1 MSDHDRSRGLGR
13 RCLLR
18 GGASLAFATGFLGN
32 VQKVSAAPAPADPA
46 IALVGGEL
54 HVGDGEVI
62 KDAVVVLEGDRIA
75 LVSGPAGRARIAE
88 TSARVVDISGKLLT
102 PGFIAADTQLG
113 LVEIEMEASTRD
125 DALGGGD
132 PVRAAYDAAAA
143 LQAESSLIQIQ
154 AIEGI
159 TSAAVAPSGGLIA
172 GQVAWMDLL
181 HGDRAQMI
189 VRPRLAV
196 AGSLGQVIGGSRAAT
211 LARLRELLADARFYS
226 QRKGAHDRN
235 QLRPLAAHPRDL
247 EALAPVLARK
257 AVLTLAAQRESD
269 ILAALELAR
278 EEGLRIAIIGG
289 AEAWKLAPRLADA
302 KVPVILQPTENLPG
316 SLDTLSAR
324 LDNAALLAA
333 AGAEVVIGV
342 LGSPHNLRNI
352 RQEAGI
358 AVANGLGWE
367 RALTAVSLAVA
378 RAYGMDQTYGSVRPG
393 KVANL
398 VVWDRD
404 PFELA
409 AAPLQVYIRGRA
421 IPMVS
426 RQTLLRERYRD
437 LGRKGR

>member
-1 MSDHDRSRGLGR
+1 MSDYDRSGLGR

-18 GGASLAFATGFLGN
+18 GGASLALTTGLLGN
-32 VQKVSAAPAPADPA
+32 VSKVSAAAPPATPA

-62 KDAVVVLEGDRIA
+62 KGAVVVLEGERFA
-75 LVSGPAGRARIAE
+75 VVSGPAGRARIAE
-88 TSARVVDISGKLLT
+88 RGARVVDLDGKILT

-113 LVEIEMEASTRD
+113 LIEIEMEATTRD
-125 DALGGGD
+125 DSLAGAD

-143 LQAESSLIQIQ
+143 LQVESSLLQIQ

-172 GQVAWMDLL
+172 GQVAWIDLV
-181 HGDRAQMI
+181 HGDRSQML
-189 VRPRLAV
+189 VRPRLAL

-211 LARLRELLADARFYS
+211 LSRLRELLADARFYR
-226 QRKGAHDRN
+226 QRKGAHERG
-235 QLRPLAAHPRDL
+235 QLRQLAAHPRDL
-247 EALAPVLARK
+247 EALAPVLERR
-257 AVLTLAAQRESD
+257 AVLTLSAQRESD
-269 ILAALELAR
+269 ILAALDLAR
-278 EEGLRIAIIGG
+278 EEGLRIAIVGG
-289 AEAWKLAPRLADA
+289 AEAWKLAPRLAEA
-302 KVPVILQPTENLPG
+302 KVPVILQPSENLPG

-358 AVANGLGWE
+358 AVANGLEWE
-367 RALTAVSLAVA
+367 RALTAVSLGVA
-378 RAYGMDQTYGSVRPG
+378 RAYGMDQTHGSVRPG
-393 KVANL
+393 KVANV

-409 AAPLQVYIRGRA
+409 AAPQQVYIRGRA

-437 LGRKGR
+437 VGREAR